1 MDKWI
6 DFFEPHFANRA
17 HATAFVTGLEGLV
30 PGDPRHPAKIM
41 MHQIQRL
48 ISLAEDIDQI
58 RPRTEALRL
67 FFLIVCAE
75 HISKLHANYRGDG
88 QSSLYVRRFFQDF
101 LSVADRQVLETS
113 VVDAQFHLLNL
124 EQVVRLLYEVR
135 CDVVHEGKYWLFQ
148 FAFPD
153 MPTITGD
160 PPITIKI
167 GYRAFRDM
175 VIRAGV
181 RAVETYAAANFPVN
195 PDAKRQ
201 KAASRQVV
209 A

>member
-17 HATAFVTGLEGLV
+17 DATAFVTVLEELA
-30 PGDPRHPAKIM
+30 PGDPRHRAKIM

-48 ISLAEDIDQI
+48 VSLAEDIDQI

-75 HISKLHANYRGDG
+75 HISKLHANFQGEG
-88 QSSLYVRRFFQDF
+88 QSSLHVRLFFQNF
-101 LSVADRQVLETS
+101 LPAADRQVLETS
-113 VVDAQFHLLNL
+113 VVDAQFHVLNL
-124 EQVVRLLYEVR
+124 EQVVRLLYDVR
-135 CDVVHEGKYWLFQ
+135 CDVAHEGKYWLFQ

-153 MPTITGD
+153 MPAIIGD

-167 GYRAFRDM
+167 GYSAFRDM

-181 RAVETYAAANFPVN
+181 RAVETYAAL
-195 PDAKRQ
+195 
-201 KAASRQVV
+201 
-209 A
+209 